1 MMLFMPVPAA
11 VWLPHDVDAA
21 SVSRLV
27 LLGHGGSGHKR
38 ADRIAGFGR
47 WFAERGVAALA
58 IDGPFHGDRVVPDYI
73 EAVLAR
79 GAESVLD
86 QIAADWLTALTAA
99 GLDHV
104 RNVGYIG
111 HSLGTR
117 YGLPTTAA
125 LGDRLRCAVLG
136 KFGLRSTM
144 HPGLDAVAR
153 VRADAACLTAPTLFH
168 VQWDDTLFP
177 REGQFE
183 LFDAVAAE
191 DKRLIAFPG
200 PHGRTAPEA
209 ITLWRNFVLD
219 HL

>member
-1 MMLFMPVPAA
+1 MLFMPVPAA

-27 LLGHGGSGHKR
+27 LLGHGGASHKR
-38 ADRIAGFGR
+38 SERIVGYGH
-47 WFAERGVAALA
+47 WFAERGVAAMA
-58 IDGPFHGDRVVPDYI
+58 IDGPFHGDRAVPDYI

-86 QIAADWLTALTAA
+86 QIAADWLTALSEA
-99 GLDHV
+99 GLSHV
-104 RNVGYIG
+104 RNIAYLG

-117 YGLPTTAA
+117 YGLPTATA

-136 KFGLRSTM
+136 KFGLQSAM
-144 HPGLDAVAR
+144 HPGLDAPDR
-153 VRADAACLTAPTLFH
+153 VRADAARLTAPTLFH

-183 LFDAVAAE
+183 LFDTLAAE

-200 PHGRTAPEA
+200 PHGQTPPEA
-209 ITLWRNFVLD
+209 ITLWRDFILN